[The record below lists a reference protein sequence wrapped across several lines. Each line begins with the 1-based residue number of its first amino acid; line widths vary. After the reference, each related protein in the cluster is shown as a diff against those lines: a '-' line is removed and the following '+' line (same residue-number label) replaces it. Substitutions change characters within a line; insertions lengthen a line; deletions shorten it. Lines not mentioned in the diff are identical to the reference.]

1 MTCYIKLNKAAKIG
15 HIGEAEL
22 TNTTGSSQSP
32 ALEQE
37 GPIKKFFRATEID
50 TRILGMIVALILVW
64 CIFDIWSGIIRPNE
78 GLFGG
83 SFLTPRNLWTLLV
96 QTSSIAVMS
105 TGMVL
110 LIVMRQIDLSVG
122 SMLSLVAVATGVL
135 QVYQLAPSLGV
146 GHPMIWLLGVL
157 MCLVLGTLVGAFN
170 GYLTAYAKIPAFI
183 VTLGGLIAYSG
194 VAFLLARGETVA
206 PMDQNFGVFGGGVPS
221 SWIGPFWSW
230 VLAAVGFAAIIY
242 SLVNGRRQ
250 RQRFGFPLRPVWAEV
265 FLGVVSGL
273 VLWGTTLVMN
283 SYPWPPKLAENF
295 AKANNITI
303 PAGVEFKD
311 GKSICMAA
319 DQVVHCA
326 DGFILYTG
334 YSMPALIAIAVCLIM
349 TFIATRTSFGRYVY
363 ATGGNP
369 EAAELA
375 GINTKWLTVKVFALM
390 GFLVG
395 VSSIISSARLN
406 AATNAL
412 GLTNELYVIAATVI
426 GGTSLAGGVG
436 TIYGAMI
443 GALMMQSIISGMSLL
458 NLPAAYQNM
467 VVGGVLVLAVYL
479 DQLYRRNVK

>member
-1 MTCYIKLNKAAKIG
+1 MAK
-15 HIGEAEL
+15 HHDANSE
-22 TNTTGSSQSP
+22 P
-32 ALEQE
+32 ARSRE
-37 GPIKKFFRATEID
+37 GLLKQFFSATEID
-50 TRILGMIVALILVW
+50 TRILGMIVALLLVW
-64 CIFDIWSGIIRPNE
+64 CIFDVWSGYIRPNE

-110 LIVMRQIDLSVG
+110 LIVLRQIDLSVG

-135 QVYQLAPSLGV
+135 QVYQLGPALGV
-146 GHPMIWLLGVL
+146 GHPAIWILGVL
-157 MCLVLGTLVGAFN
+157 ACLTLGTAIGAFN
-170 GYLTAYAKIPAFI
+170 GFLTAYAKIPAFI

-206 PMDQNFGVFGGGVPS
+206 PMDQNFGIFGGGIAS
-221 SWIGPFWSW
+221 SWLGPFWSW
-230 VLAAVGFAAIIY
+230 VLAAVGCAAIVYGI
-242 SLVNGRRQ
+242 VNGRRQ

-265 FLGVVSGL
+265 FLAAIGSL
-273 VLWGTTLVMN
+273 ATLGTTWVMN
-283 SYPWPPKLAENF
+283 SYPWPPGVIEKYAKSNSIAIPPGIENR
-295 AKANNITI
+295 
-303 PAGVEFKD
+303 D
-311 GKSICMAA
+311 GKAICLAA
-319 DQVVHCA
+319 TQVVHCNE
-326 DGFILYTG
+326 GLIYYTG
-334 YSMPALIAIAVCLIM
+334 FSLPALIAIAVCMIM
-349 TFIATRTSFGRYVY
+349 TFIATRTAFGRYIY

-375 GINTKWLTVKVFALM
+375 GINTRALTVKAFALM

-436 TIYGAMI
+436 TIYGAMV

-479 DQLYRRNVK
+479 DQLYRRRVN